1 MASRVTHSAA
11 RHTYAFTIDASSVP
25 SPAAILRATSYEN

>member
-11 RHTYAFTIDASSVP
+11 LQTYALTIDASRAP
-25 SPAAILRATSYEN
+25 SPLAIMPGHHVG

>member
-11 RHTYAFTIDASSVP
+11 LHAYALTIAASMVP
-25 SPAAILRATSYEN
+25 WPLAISRATT